1 MALTKI
7 VKKRESEGITITIG
21 TSTPDVD
28 TASIENYTVGNG
40 DEHTDTTYG
49 TKYVYQSGWK
59 TVTTS

>member
-7 VKKRESEGITITIG
+7 VKKRESFGINVTVG

-40 DEHTDTTYG
+40 DEHTNTTDG
-49 TKYVYQSGWK
+49 TKYIYQSGWK
-59 TVTTS
+59 TITTN